1 MAEPAGGQLP
11 AAADSFELR
20 QLADGG
26 VKRRPHPRF
35 RNDLQGISPR
45 SDSKYTTLWR
55 DAPLYPRTGLLVRRE
70 HLRDSDLE
78 PRARVR
84 EESLWH
90 LAYLPRLL
98 RPADHPVSAALH
110 DPPAALLRKHRWLW
124 RADRFCPGRV

>member
-45 SDSKYTTLWR
+45 SDSKHSTLWR
-55 DAPLYPRTGLLVRRE
+55 DAPLYPGTGLVVRRE
-70 HLRDSDLE
+70 HLRGSDLE
-78 PRARVR
+78 PRGRVP

-110 DPPAALLRKHRWLW
+110 DSPAALLRQHRWL
-124 RADRFCPGRV
+124 RRDDRLSSGRV